1 MKVLVLN
8 AGSSSQKSCL
18 YDLDSRK
25 KKPNF
30 VSPIWEATIDW
41 TLNLGH
47 TLLKVKSNGQ
57 EYSTYLSDHNRLES
71 IKTMLKTMVEGE
83 TKVLGHLSD
92 IDVVGHRVV
101 HGGTKYSQATL
112 INSEVKA
119 TIEKLIPLAPNHN
132 PAHLEGIESVE
143 NILGDIPQVAV
154 FDTAFHTNIPLYAKI
169 YPLNH
174 EFYKRGIQ
182 RYGFHGISHEYV
194 SQRTSEILQQPLK
207 NLNLVTCHLG
217 NGCSITAVKN
227 GQSVNTTMG
236 FTPLE
241 GVMMGTRCG
250 SIDPAI
256 VIHLMTEYGYDGEKI
271 NHILNK
277 ESGLWGMS
285 EISSDLRTILQAKSE
300 NNPKAILAIEM
311 YIFRLQEAIASML
324 PSLGSLDALVFTA
337 GVGENSAFIREKV
350 CQGLGFLG
358 LKLDLEKNSQSLF
371 NENIATTD
379 SNSKILI
386 IPTKE
391 DWAIASQCFQLME
404 SNN

>member
-18 YDLDSRK
+18 YDLDSRQ

-30 VSPIWEATIDW
+30 ISPIWEATIDW
-41 TLNLGH
+41 TVNLGH

-57 EYSTYLSDHNRLES
+57 EYSTYLSNHNRLES

-83 TKVLGHLSD
+83 TKVLEHLSN

-112 INSEVKA
+112 INPEVKA
-119 TIEKLIPLAPNHN
+119 TIKKLIPLAPNHN

-154 FDTAFHTNIPLYAKI
+154 FDTAFHTNIPLHAKI

-194 SQRTSEILQQPLK
+194 SQRTSEILQQSLS

-285 EISSDLRTILQAKSE
+285 EISSDLRTILKATSE
-300 NNPKAILAIEM
+300 KNQKAILAVEI

-358 LKLDLEKNSQSLF
+358 LKLDLEKNNQSLL
-371 NENIATTD
+371 NENIATAD

-391 DWAIASQCFQLME
+391 DWAIASQCLQLME
-404 SNN
+404 SKN